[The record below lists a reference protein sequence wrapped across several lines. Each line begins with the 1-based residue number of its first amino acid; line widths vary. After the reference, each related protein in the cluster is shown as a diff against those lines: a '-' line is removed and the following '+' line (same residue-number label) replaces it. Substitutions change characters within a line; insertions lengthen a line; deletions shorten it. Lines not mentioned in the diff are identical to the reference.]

1 MTVEAQHILIKSE
14 DKIPEVQ
21 ENLTIENFTDMA
33 KEYSCCN
40 SGARGGSL
48 GTFGRGQMVK
58 EFDEVVF
65 SAPVGEVQGP
75 VETQFGF
82 HLVEVTSRED

>member
-1 MTVEAQHILIKSE
+1 MTVDAQHILIKSE
-14 DKIPEVQ
+14 DKISEVQ

-58 EFDEVVF
+58 EFDEASF
-65 SAPVGEVQGP
+65 NGPVGEIQGP
-75 VETQFGF
+75 IKTDFGWHF
-82 HLVEVTSRED
+82 ILVNRRG

>member
-1 MTVEAQHILIKSE
+1 MTVDAQHILIKSE
-14 DKIPEVQ
+14 DKISEVQ

-40 SGARGGSL
+40 SGARGGDL

-58 EFDEVVF
+58 EFDEACF
-65 SAPVGEVQGP
+65 NGPVGEIQGP
-75 VETQFGF
+75 IKTDFGWHF
-82 HLVEVTSRED
+82 ILVNRRG